1 MPFKILGILLLLI
14 GISFAA
20 EESGKSV
27 FEPRHPAKPLR
38 YCSAYAKWEA
48 YVKSDTSYVDISR
61 FPHMTLDM
69 RYGTFQNVTGH
80 DLYCGAK
87 RAYLKTMAAQK
98 LRKAIR
104 LLQQEKPGYRFIVYD
119 AARPVYAQ
127 SLLRQTV
134 AGTPFSDFVS
144 NPKRGSVHNFGYA
157 LDLTIADEKGNA
169 LDMGTDFDSFE
180 SRAGEQGEADALKNG
195 FLQEFQIENRRLLKR
210 IMKKAGVLPLS
221 SEWWHFNAIPSKT
234 IRATGELPPF

>member
-1 MPFKILGILLLLI
+1 MPFKILGLLLLLI

-48 YVKSDTSYVDISR
+48 YVKSDTSYVDISQ

-127 SLLRQTV
+127 ALLRQTV
-134 AGTPFSDFVS
+134 AGTPFSVFVS

-180 SRAGEQGEADALKNG
+180 SRAGEQGEADALKKG

-210 IMKKAGVLPLS
+210 IMKKAGFLPLS